1 MEEPACVRKRKV
13 GNQMRLLYILLA
25 VAGSAVMSFGVFIG
39 TVDALLTGVGMAF
52 TSYLDPDMF
61 TLVLEGVLGNLYFW
75 IGASA
80 LSIALFGLSAHP
92 ASPDELPEPTGH
104 VSDITE

>member
-1 MEEPACVRKRKV
+1 MK
-13 GNQMRLLYILLA
+13 LLYVLLA

-39 TVDALLTGVGMAF
+39 TAEAIVTGVGMAF
-52 TSYLDPDMF
+52 TSYLEPDMF
-61 TLVLEGVLGNLYFW
+61 SLVLEGVLGNLYFW

-80 LSIALFGLSAHP
+80 LGIALFGLSARP
-92 ASPDELPEPTGH
+92 ASPDELPEATDQ